1 MSNTL
6 QVCLYN
12 AEPESSKDL
21 QQHIGALN
29 FVRLVAEVDT
39 PESLAAVLA
48 ESGVHVVFFHLDPK
62 PPEVLELIDQ
72 TSQRYPELSMIA
84 FSHETGP
91 EAILAPIRA
100 GCDQFVCEPI
110 EYADLAAAVGRIAS
124 KRLLSRPK
132 SRCICLTG
140 ASGGSGVTSIAC
152 NLAMEIAQLT
162 SKKCALVDL
171 DLQFG
176 NIAFNFD
183 CEPQYTLHDAV
194 VAGGDLDR
202 SMLEN
207 ILTPLSGE
215 VAILARPK
223 LVEQSELVSADRVHH
238 VIELLTTI
246 HENVVVDLPRRITRC
261 NLAALEQAD
270 VVLIICELL
279 VPSIRN
285 ANRYVESLTR
295 AGIPVDRV
303 EVVVNRSGSS
313 GGRVTIKDLEDL
325 IKKPIYAAIP
335 SDYQFVARSL
345 DFGKPIAGHEQNN
358 AVRNE
363 IRKIARKLVSS
374 PSADGSKADAR
385 RGFLSR
391 LLSK

>member
-1 MSNTL
+1 MSSTL

-21 QQHIGALN
+21 QGHIAALN

-39 PESLAAVLA
+39 PESLAAALA
-48 ESGVHVVFFHLDPK
+48 DSGIHLVFFHLDPD
-62 PPEVLELIDQ
+62 PPKVIELIDQ
-72 TSQRYPELSMIA
+72 VSQRFPELAMIA
-84 FSHETGP
+84 LSHETGP
-91 EAILAPIRA
+91 EAILGPIRA

-124 KRLLSRPK
+124 KRLLSRSK

-140 ASGGSGVTSIAC
+140 VSGGSGVTSIAC

-162 SKKCALVDL
+162 NKKCALVDL

-183 CEPQYTLHDAV
+183 CEPQYTLHDAA

-202 SMLEN
+202 GMLEN
-207 ILTPLSGE
+207 ILTQLSGE

-223 LVEQSELVSADRVHH
+223 LVEQSELVTADRVHH

-246 HENVVVDLPRRITRC
+246 HENIVVDLPRRISRC

-270 VVLIICELL
+270 VVLIICQLL

-285 ANRYVESLTR
+285 ASRYVESLTR
-295 AGIPVDRV
+295 AGIPEDRI
-303 EVVVNRSGSS
+303 EVIVNRGDSS
-313 GGRVTIKDLEDL
+313 GGRITIKDLEDL
-325 IKKPIYAAIP
+325 TKKPIFAAIP

-358 AVRNE
+358 AVRTE
-363 IRKIARKLVSS
+363 IRRIAHKLVSGPS
-374 PSADGSKADAR
+374 PEAAQRDTR